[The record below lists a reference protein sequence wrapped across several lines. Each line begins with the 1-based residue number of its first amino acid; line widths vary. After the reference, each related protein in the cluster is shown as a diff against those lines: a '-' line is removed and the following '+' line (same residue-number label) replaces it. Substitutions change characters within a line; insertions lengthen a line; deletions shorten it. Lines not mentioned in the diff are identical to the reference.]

1 MQTDELDKKKTGS
14 IALPIHDDVTA
25 ESSRSASTHYFDS
38 RETSYEQE
46 RGRVRHYLH
55 CAKPYLL
62 GFSVRVAGLIV
73 LLAVLIGLGLGL
85 RYTEGM
91 PRPEDDSNLVFDW
104 RVDPA
109 SYLTPFNQSFQ
120 YNVLLDGHA
129 HSTYSDGRMNVRQLL
144 EWHIANGYNAVIV
157 TDHNT
162 IQGGLAAEKL
172 ALEEYADNITVIPGI
187 EYSCCRI
194 HMNLIDINES
204 IPIGPPEPTDQ
215 ELQQVIQRVHELG
228 GLVIVNHIPWSNT
241 TQDGYD
247 LPRLPNHPSVE
258 DLISWGVDG
267 FEVVHADTFDYA
279 TYLATVKH
287 NLIQMVGTDVHY
299 PTTPATAWLAVQA
312 ETKTRSG
319 IMQAIRARRTSFLA
333 DPAGTRQQVY
343 PPSSAAYDRLLPLT
357 GLGSY
362 FSMFYTES
370 KGMYS
375 FQGTFCQPHR
385 MQVHGNIIG
394 WFIFWI
400 IVGLAVYEL
409 VRAFIRWVT
418 ERLRLRFFA

>member
-1 MQTDELDKKKTGS
+1 MHCKSVRAWCMCFLLHIFFNPLPSFFPYSFNSEVGILCVPLVRVMQTDELDKKKTGS

-144 EWHIANGYNAVIV
+144 EWHIG
-157 TDHNT
+157 
-162 IQGGLAAEKL
+162 
-172 ALEEYADNITVIPGI
+172 
-187 EYSCCRI
+187 
-194 HMNLIDINES
+194 
-204 IPIGPPEPTDQ
+204 
-215 ELQQVIQRVHELG
+215 
-228 GLVIVNHIPWSNT
+228 
-241 TQDGYD
+241 
-247 LPRLPNHPSVE
+247 
-258 DLISWGVDG
+258 
-267 FEVVHADTFDYA
+267 
-279 TYLATVKH
+279 
-287 NLIQMVGTDVHY
+287 
-299 PTTPATAWLAVQA
+299 
-312 ETKTRSG
+312 
-319 IMQAIRARRTSFLA
+319 
-333 DPAGTRQQVY
+333 
-343 PPSSAAYDRLLPLT
+343 
-357 GLGSY
+357 
-362 FSMFYTES
+362 
-370 KGMYS
+370 
-375 FQGTFCQPHR
+375 
-385 MQVHGNIIG
+385 
-394 WFIFWI
+394 
-400 IVGLAVYEL
+400 
-409 VRAFIRWVT
+409 
-418 ERLRLRFFA
+418 